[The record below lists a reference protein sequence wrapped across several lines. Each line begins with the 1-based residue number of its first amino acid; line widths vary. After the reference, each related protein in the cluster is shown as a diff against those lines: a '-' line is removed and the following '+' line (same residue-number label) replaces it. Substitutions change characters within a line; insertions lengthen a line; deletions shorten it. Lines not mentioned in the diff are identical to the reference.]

1 MTEDLFVRAIPLRY
15 EEERERL
22 QTFLADQGLR
32 FEADIESAFGV
43 FDRSDTLLG
52 CGCAAGAL
60 LKCFAIT
67 EALRGQNALGPLVS
81 ALVQDRF
88 FHSYYDLYVITR
100 AKNVPLFTACGFFPV
115 AQTDRIAM
123 LESRADGPETFAKPL
138 FQAGDESKDIGA
150 IVMNGNPF
158 TRGHRH
164 LIEYAAARCDALHV
178 FVVEEDRSFFPTW
191 DRLALIREGT
201 ADLANVRVHLSGRY
215 MISAAT
221 FPTYFLKENEDA
233 AALQTELDAILFATR
248 IAPALHITRRF
259 VGAEPFDPVTRRYN
273 RALDAVLPP
282 RGIQLIEIPRLEE
295 AGEPIS
301 ASRVRAL
308 LNEKGLCSEV
318 LDLVPSVTQRYLTE
332 RWEAN
337 HGR

>member
-115 AQTDRIAM
+115 AQTDKIAM

-233 AALQTELDAILFATR
+233 AQLQSELDATLFAKR
-248 IAPALHITRRF
+248 VAPALHITRRF
-259 VGAEPFDPVTRRYN
+259 VGEEPLDPVTAGYN
-273 RALDAVLPP
+273 RALAVILPAYD
-282 RGIQLIEIPRLEE
+282 IEFIEVPRLSQGN
-295 AGEPIS
+295 APIS

-308 LNEKGLCSEV
+308 LNEKGLCPEV
-318 LDLVPSVTQRYLTE
+318 LSLVPPVTQKYLLK
-332 RWEAN
+332 RFRAD
-337 HGR
+337 HGN

>member
-1 MTEDLFVRAIPLRY
+1 MIEDYTVRPIPLQY
-15 EEERERL
+15 GEERAQL
-22 QTFLADQGLR
+22 KAFLAAQGLA
-32 FEADIESAFGV
+32 FEGDVDAAFGV
-43 FDRSDTLLG
+43 FDEEDRLVG
-52 CGCAAGAL
+52 CGCGAGPL
-60 LKCFAIT
+60 LKCFAVT

-88 FHSYYDLYVITR
+88 GRGLFDLYVITR
-100 AKNVPLFTACGFFPV
+100 AKNAPLFTACGFFLV
-115 AQTDRIAM
+115 AKTADIAM
-123 LESRADGPETFAKPL
+123 LENRPDGPEAFAKS
-138 FQAGDESKDIGA
+138 FWQAGDEDKAVGA

-158 TRGHRH
+158 TLGHRH

-178 FVVEEDRSFFPTW
+178 FVVEEDRSLFPTQ
-191 DRLALIREGT
+191 DRLALIHEGT
-201 ADLANVRVHLSGRY
+201 ADLPHVRVHLSGRY

-233 AALQTELDAILFATR
+233 AALQTELDAVLFATR

-282 RGIQLIEIPRLEE
+282 RGIELIEIPRLEE

-301 ASRVRAL
+301 ASRVRVL

-318 LDLVPSVTQRYLTE
+318 LALVPSVTQRYLTE

>member
-43 FDRSDTLLG
+43 LDRSDTLLG
-52 CGCAAGAL
+52 CGCAAGTL

-88 FHSYYDLYVITR
+88 FHGYYDLYVITR

-138 FQAGDESKDIGA
+138 FQVGDESKDIGA

-178 FVVEEDRSFFPTW
+178 FVVEEDRSFFPTR
-191 DRLALIREGT
+191 DRLALITEGT
-201 ADLANVRVHLSGRY
+201 ADLPHVRVHLSGRY

-248 IAPALHITRRF
+248 IVPALHITKRF
-259 VGAEPFDPVTRRYN
+259 VGAEPFDPVTKRYN
-273 RALDAVLPP
+273 QALAAALPP
-282 RGIQLIEIPRLEE
+282 RGIELIEISRLED

-308 LNEKGLCSEV
+308 LNEKGLCQEV
-318 LDLVPSVTQRYLTE
+318 MDLVPPVTQRYLAE
-332 RWEAN
+332 RWEAD

>member
-1 MTEDLFVRAIPLRY
+1 
-15 EEERERL
+15 
-22 QTFLADQGLR
+22 
-32 FEADIESAFGV
+32 
-43 FDRSDTLLG
+43 
-52 CGCAAGAL
+52 
-60 LKCFAIT
+60 
-67 EALRGQNALGPLVS
+67 
-81 ALVQDRF
+81 
-88 FHSYYDLYVITR
+88 
-100 AKNVPLFTACGFFPV
+100 
-115 AQTDRIAM
+115 
-123 LESRADGPETFAKPL
+123 
-138 FQAGDESKDIGA
+138 
-150 IVMNGNPF
+150 
-158 TRGHRH
+158 
-164 LIEYAAARCDALHV
+164 
-178 FVVEEDRSFFPTW
+178 
-191 DRLALIREGT
+191 
-201 ADLANVRVHLSGRY
+201 

-282 RGIQLIEIPRLEE
+282 RGIQLIEILRLEE

-301 ASRVRAL
+301 ASRIRAL
-308 LNEKGLCSEV
+308 LNEKSLCSEV

>member
-1 MTEDLFVRAIPLRY
+1 MTEDLSVRAIPLRY

-22 QTFLADQGLR
+22 GAFLADQGLR

-43 FDRSDTLLG
+43 FDKSDKLLG

-60 LKCFAIT
+60 LKCFAVT

-81 ALVQDRF
+81 ALIQDRF
-88 FHSYYDLYVITR
+88 FNGYYDLYVITR

-115 AQTDRIAM
+115 AQTDKIAM
-123 LESRADGPETFAKPL
+123 LESRADGPETFAKPF
-138 FQAGDESKDIGA
+138 FQAGDESRDIGA

-164 LIEYAAARCDALHV
+164 LVEYAAARCDALHV
-178 FVVEEDRSFFPTW
+178 FVVEEDRSLFPVE
-191 DRLALIREGT
+191 DRLTLIREGT
-201 ADLANVRVHLSGRY
+201 ADLLNVRVHLSGRY

-221 FPTYFLKENEDA
+221 FPTYFIKENEDA
-233 AALQTELDAILFATR
+233 AALQTELDAVLFATR
-248 IAPALHITRRF
+248 IAPVLHITRRF
-259 VGAEPFDPVTRRYN
+259 VGAEPFDPVTNRYN
-273 RALDAVLPP
+273 QALAAALPP
-282 RGIQLIEIPRLEE
+282 RGIEFIEIPRLEDR
-295 AGEPIS
+295 GRPIS

-308 LNEKGLCSEV
+308 LNEKGLCPEV

>member
-1 MTEDLFVRAIPLRY
+1 MTEDLSVRAIPLRY
-15 EEERERL
+15 GEERERL
-22 QTFLADQGLR
+22 GAFLVGQGLR
-32 FEADIESAFGV
+32 FEADIERAFGV

-52 CGCAAGAL
+52 CGCATGAL

-88 FHSYYDLYVITR
+88 FHGYYDLYVITR
-100 AKNVPLFTACGFFPV
+100 TRNVPLFTACGFFPV
-115 AQTDRIAM
+115 AQTENIAM
-123 LESRADGPETFAKPL
+123 LENRVDGPEAFAKPL
-138 FQAGDESKDIGA
+138 FQIGDESKAIGA

-164 LIEYAAARCDALHV
+164 LVEYAAARCDALHV
-178 FVVEEDRSFFPTW
+178 FVVEEDRSLFPTR
-191 DRLALIREGT
+191 DRLALITEGT
-201 ADLANVRVHLSGRY
+201 ADLNNVRVHLSGRY

-233 AALQTELDAILFATR
+233 AALQTELDAVLFATR

-259 VGAEPFDPVTRRYN
+259 VGAEPFDPVTKRYN
-273 RALDAVLPP
+273 QALAAALPP
-282 RGIQLIEIPRLEE
+282 RGIELMEIPRLEWDG
-295 AGEPIS
+295 APVS

-308 LNEKGLCSEV
+308 LQEKGLCSEV
-318 LDLVPSVTQRYLTE
+318 LDLVPPVTQRYLME
-332 RWEAN
+332 RWEAD

>member
-1 MTEDLFVRAIPLRY
+1 MIEDLSVRAIPLQY
-15 EEERERL
+15 GEERERL
-22 QTFLADQGLR
+22 QAFLACQGLR
-32 FEADIESAFGV
+32 FEADIERAFGV
-43 FDRSDTLLG
+43 FDTEDTLLG
-52 CGCAAGAL
+52 CGCAVGAL
-60 LKCFAIT
+60 LKCFTVT

-88 FHSYYDLYVITR
+88 FNGYYDLYVITR
-100 AKNVPLFTACGFFPV
+100 TKNVPLFIACGFFSV
-115 AQTDRIAM
+115 AQTHEIAM
-123 LESRADGPETFAKPL
+123 LESRPDGPEAFAKPL
-138 FQAGDESKDIGA
+138 FQTGDESKTVGA

-178 FVVEEDRSFFPTW
+178 FVVEEDRSFFPAR

-201 ADLANVRVHLSGRY
+201 ADLPHVRVHLSSRY

-233 AALQTELDAILFATR
+233 AALQTELDAVLFAQR
-248 IAPALHITRRF
+248 IAPALHVTRRF
-259 VGAEPFDPVTRRYN
+259 VGTEPFDPVTKRYN
-273 RALDAVLPP
+273 QALAAALPP
-282 RGIQLIEIPRLEE
+282 RDIELIEIPRLED
-295 AGEPIS
+295 AGGPIS

-308 LNEKGLCSEV
+308 LKEKGLCQEV
-318 LDLVPSVTQRYLTE
+318 LDLVPPVTQRYLTE
-332 RWEAN
+332 RYGEG

>member
-1 MTEDLFVRAIPLRY
+1 MTEDLSVRAIPLRY

-22 QTFLADQGLR
+22 QTFLPDQGLR

-52 CGCAAGAL
+52 CGCATGAL

-88 FHSYYDLYVITR
+88 FHGYYDLYVITR
-100 AKNVPLFTACGFFPV
+100 AKNVPLFTACGFFSV
-115 AQTDRIAM
+115 AQTDEIAM
-123 LESRADGPETFAKPL
+123 LENRADGPEAFARPL
-138 FQAGDESKDIGA
+138 FQAGDESRTIGA
-150 IVMNGNPF
+150 IVMNVNPF

-178 FVVEEDRSFFPTW
+178 FVVEEDRSLFPTR

-201 ADLANVRVHLSGRY
+201 ADIANVRVHLSGRY

-221 FPTYFLKENEDA
+221 FPNYFLKENEDA

-273 RALDAVLPP
+273 RTLDAVLPP

-308 LNEKGLCSEV
+308 LNEKSLCSEV

>member
-1 MTEDLFVRAIPLRY
+1 MTEDLSVRAIPLRY

-52 CGCAAGAL
+52 CGCAAGTL

-88 FHSYYDLYVITR
+88 FHGYYDLYVITR
-100 AKNVPLFTACGFFPV
+100 VKNVPLFTACGFFPV

-123 LESRADGPETFAKPL
+123 LESRADGPEAYAKPL
-138 FQAGDESKDIGA
+138 FQAGDENREIGA

-164 LIEYAAARCDALHV
+164 LIEYAAARCDTLHV
-178 FVVEEDRSFFPTW
+178 FVVEEDRSFFPTR
-191 DRLALIREGT
+191 DRLALITEGT
-201 ADLANVRVHLSGRY
+201 ADLPHVRVHLSGRY
-215 MISAAT
+215 MISSAT

-233 AALQTELDAILFATR
+233 AALQTELDVVLFATR
-248 IAPALHITRRF
+248 IAPALYITRRF
-259 VGAEPFDPVTRRYN
+259 VGAEPFDSVTKRYN
-273 RALDAVLPP
+273 QALAAALPP
-282 RGIQLIEIPRLEE
+282 RGIELIEIPRLEDV
-295 AGEPIS
+295 GEPIS

-308 LNEKGLCSEV
+308 LNEKGLCQEV
-318 LDLVPSVTQRYLTE
+318 LDLVPPVTQRYLKK
-332 RWEAN
+332 RWEAG